1 MNAPADL
8 RACRHGRSP
17 LPWVIMRPH
26 HRMPSA
32 LGGLLLAL
40 LVVLT
45 GCTSGDGEDGGSTS
59 AASSSSAPEPVID
72 WQDCTQRIQPII
84 AGRPGADRGF
94 TFSCGTTKV
103 PVSYADPGGDTMQL
117 FLVRAVLGNQS
128 NRIGS
133 LLVNPGG
140 PGGAATDA
148 AIQSALTLPTDVVSR
163 FDIVGVD
170 PRGVG
175 LSTPVECITDQQKDT
190 FAASD
195 PRAVDEASL
204 TEAFDLADD
213 IGKACTKKYGAAL
226 GAFNTVDTA
235 RDMDRVRQA
244 LGEQQLTY
252 LGYSY
257 GTTLGS
263 TYAQLFPKQVRAL
276 VLDGAVDPD
285 ATPQQSAET
294 QAQGF
299 EQAFDAFAANC
310 TGLVGGCPVGGDPR
324 GFLTALLDQATAAPI
339 ASSRAGETRKA
350 TAGLVLGAVQS
361 ALYQPD
367 AWPQLA
373 QALAAAQKGDAAGVL
388 TLADTYTGR
397 NDDGSYSN
405 TIDANTAINCAD
417 STERFT
423 RAQVSGLAADW
434 NQRYPLFGANAA
446 LGLYSCTSWKAPRTG
461 LPHEDAAGAAPVLVV
476 GTQGDPVTPLPG
488 AVDMAQDLS
497 SGVLLTW
504 QGSGHTAY
512 PKTDCVTKAVDAYL
526 VDLTVPTDGLTC
538 PVA

>member
-1 MNAPADL
+1 
-8 RACRHGRSP
+8 
-17 LPWVIMRPH
+17 
-26 HRMPSA
+26 MPSV

-45 GCTSGDGEDGGSTS
+45 GCTSGDAEDGGSNS
-59 AASSSSAPEPVID
+59 AAASSSAPKPAID
-72 WQDCTQRIQPII
+72 WQDCTQKIQPII
-84 AGRPGADRGF
+84 AGRPGSDRGF
-94 TFSCGTTKV
+94 TFSCGTTEV

-117 FLVRAVLGNQS
+117 FMVRAALGNQT

-148 AIQSALTLPTDVVSR
+148 AIQSALTLPADVVNR

-175 LSTPVECITDQQKDT
+175 LSTPVECISDQQKDA
-190 FAASD
+190 FAAAD

-204 TEAFDLADD
+204 TQAFDLADE

-226 GAFNTVDTA
+226 GAFNTVATA

-244 LGEQQLTY
+244 LGEDQLTY

-263 TYAQLFPKQVRAL
+263 TYAQLFPEQVRAL

-285 ATPQQSAET
+285 GTPQESAET

-299 EQAFDAFAANC
+299 EQAYDAFAANC
-310 TGLVGGCPVGGDPR
+310 TALVGGCPVGGDPR
-324 GFLTALLDQATAAPI
+324 GFLTALLDQADATPI
-339 ASSRAGETRKA
+339 PSSKAGETRTA
-350 TAGLVLGAVQS
+350 TAGLVLGGVQA

-373 QALAAAQKGDAAGVL
+373 QSLAAAQRGDSAGIL
-388 TLADTYTGR
+388 TLADTFSGR
-397 NDDGSYSN
+397 NDDGSYTN
-405 TIDANTAINCAD
+405 ITDANAAINCAD
-417 STERFT
+417 TKDRYT
-423 RAQVSGLAADW
+423 RAQVSALATDW
-434 NQRYPLFGANAA
+434 NQKYPLFGANAA
-446 LGLYSCTSWKAPRTG
+446 LSLYTCTSWKAPKTA
-461 LPHEDAAGAAPVLVV
+461 LPHEDAAGAAPVLVI

-488 AVDMAQDLS
+488 AVDMAEELS

-512 PKTDCVTKAVDAYL
+512 PKTDCVTRAVDAYL

-538 PVA
+538 PAA

>member
-1 MNAPADL
+1 M
-8 RACRHGRSP
+8 
-17 LPWVIMRPH
+17 LP
-26 HRMPSA
+26 A
-32 LGGLLLAL
+32 LGGLLLTL

-45 GCTSGDGEDGGSTS
+45 GCTPGGGGGGSG
-59 AASSSSAPEPVID
+59 SSATASGSAPKPSID
-72 WQDCTQRIQPII
+72 WQDCTQKIQPII
-84 AGRPGADRGF
+84 AGRPGSDRPI

-117 FLVRAVLGNQS
+117 FLVRAVLGGQT

-140 PGGAATDA
+140 PGGAASDE
-148 AIQSALTLPTDVVSR
+148 AIQSALTLPTDVVDR

-175 LSTPVECITDQQKDT
+175 LSTPVECITGQQKDT
-190 FAASD
+190 FAAND
-195 PRAVDEASL
+195 PRAVDEKSL
-204 TEAFDLADD
+204 TGAFDLADD

-263 TYAQLFPKQVRAL
+263 TYAQLFPRQVRAL
-276 VLDGAVDPD
+276 VLDGAVDPS
-285 ATPQQSAET
+285 ATAQQSAEA

-299 EQAFDAFAANC
+299 EQAFTTFATNC

-339 ASSRAGETRKA
+339 ASSKAGETRKA
-350 TAGLVLGAVQS
+350 TAGLVLAGVQS

-373 QALAAAQKGDAAGVL
+373 QALASAQKGDSAGIL

-397 NDDGSYSN
+397 NEDGSYGN

-417 STERFT
+417 TTERFT
-423 RAQVSGLAADW
+423 RAQVTALATDW
-434 NQRYPLFGANAA
+434 NQKYPLFGANAA
-446 LGLYSCTSWKAPRTG
+446 LGLYSCTSWKAPKTG
-461 LPHEDAAGAAPVLVV
+461 LPHRDAAGAAPVVVV

-488 AVDMAQDLS
+488 AVDMAQELS

-526 VDLTVPTDGLTC
+526 TDLTVPQDGLTC
-538 PVA
+538 PA